1 MSTREAL
8 APSPVV
14 SSKRELIEW
23 FAAGE
28 KPHEAWRIG
37 TEHEKFVFRTGSL
50 EPVPYGGDAG
60 IRALME
66 ALITRFCWAPILEG
80 DTLIALKCPETA
92 KCGGPGGSISLEP
105 GGQFELSGAPLSDL
119 HATDAETREHLR
131 QVLAVGE
138 TLGIGF
144 LGVGFAPAWTLAEI
158 PQMPKRRYQVMT
170 RYMPSVGSRGL
181 DMMYRT
187 ATIQVNLDF
196 ATEAD
201 MVQKLRVSLALQP
214 IATAL
219 FASSPFAEGGLNGFK
234 SLRSEVWRDTDKR
247 RTGMLPFAFEP
258 GMGYERYAD
267 YALDVPMYF
276 VYRDGRYIDAAG
288 ASFRDFLAGKLPQ
301 LPGERPTLDDWS
313 DHLTT
318 LFPEVRLKRFLE
330 MRGADSGNG
339 AHITAL
345 SAFWT
350 GLLYDQTALNAA
362 HNLIKGW
369 SAEERQ
375 ALRNGV
381 PRSGLG
387 TPFRSGTL
395 REIAADALAI
405 SKAGLAAR
413 RRLDVKGRDET
424 IYLAPLE
431 RTVATGKSPADELID
446 LYGGRWQHHV
456 EPVFEEWAY

>member
-1 MSTREAL
+1 MSTREAQ
-8 APSPVV
+8 AQSPTV
-14 SSKRELIEW
+14 SSKRDLIDW
-23 FAAGE
+23 IAAGE
-28 KPHEAWRIG
+28 KPKSHWRIG
-37 TEHEKFVFRTGSL
+37 TEHEKLVFRTGSL
-50 EPVPYGGDAG
+50 EPVPYEGEAG

-66 ALITRFCWAPILEG
+66 ALITRFCWSPIVEG
-80 DTLIALKCPETA
+80 DTLIALKCPQAA
-92 KCGGPGGSISLEP
+92 KCGGPGGAISLEP
-105 GGQFELSGAPLSDL
+105 GGQFELSGAPLADL

-144 LGVGFAPAWTLAEI
+144 LGVGFAPKWTLPEI
-158 PQMPKRRYQVMT
+158 PQMPKRRYAVMT
-170 RYMPSVGSRGL
+170 HYMPKVGSRGL

-219 FASSPFAEGGLNGFK
+219 FASSPFAEGTLNGFK
-234 SLRSEVWRDTDKR
+234 SMRSEVWRDTDNT

-276 VYRDGRYIDAAG
+276 VYRDGRYIDATG
-288 ASFRDFLAGKLPQ
+288 ASFRDFLAGKLAQ
-301 LPGERPTLDDWS
+301 MPGERPTIDDWS

-350 GLLYDQTALNAA
+350 GLLYDQTALDAA
-362 HNLIKGW
+362 YDLIKSW

-375 ALRNGV
+375 RLRDAV
-381 PRSGLG
+381 PRTGLA
-387 TPFRSGTL
+387 TPFRAGTV

-405 SKAGLAAR
+405 SQAGLAAR
-413 RRLDVKGRDET
+413 RRIDAKGRDET

-431 RTVATGKSPADELID
+431 RTIATGKSPADELIE
-446 LYGGRWQHHV
+446 LYNGRWQRRV
-456 EPVFEEWAY
+456 EPVFVEWAY